1 MPPPS
6 VVVVLASTATFT
18 IEGVRSR
25 EITVEV
31 DVRQGLPAFTV
42 VGLPDTAV
50 REARERV
57 RAAMLNSGLEFP
69 QKRVTANLAPAY
81 FRKTG
86 ATFDLA
92 LAVGLLV
99 ASAQLPADSLGGCAV
114 CGELSLSGS
123 IRGVGGA
130 VAMAFGARD
139 AGLPRLFMPTA
150 NAPEAAVVEGVDV
163 VGVDSLAD
171 LVAVLRGEVEPA
183 SACPVDLSTGFEA
196 GCTLDLADVHG
207 QPDGKRA
214 LEIAA
219 AGGHSLLMVGP
230 PGAGKTMLARRL
242 PGILPSPTFAEAVE
256 ITNIRSIAGLGTG
269 LARERPF
276 RAPHHTISASGLVGG
291 GTVPRPGEITLAHRG
306 VLFLDELPEFSRSAL
321 EALRQPLE
329 DGRVVVTRSQ
339 RTIEFPA
346 ATMFVAALNP
356 CPCGRPG
363 QDCSCTMIER
373 SRYRRRLSGP
383 LLDRIDLACELGPAR
398 LESVATPTQ
407 EEPSAVVRARV
418 AAARERQAGR
428 LAGTGAMSNGD
439 MDGPLTRRTVQLG
452 PIAAKCLRRGH
463 LHLGLSAR
471 GHDRVLRI
479 ARTIA
484 DLDGRDDVD
493 ASDVEEAL
501 GYRLSGG
508 RSEAA

>member
-1 MPPPS
+1 MLD
-6 VVVVLASTATFT
+6 VLATAATFT
-18 IEGVRSR
+18 IEGIRSR

-31 DVRQGLPAFTV
+31 DLRQGLPAFTV
-42 VGLPDTAV
+42 VGLPDAAV

-81 FRKTG
+81 LRKTG

-92 LAVGLLV
+92 LAVGLLA
-99 ASAQLPADSLGGCAV
+99 ASGQLPRDALHGCAV
-114 CGELSLSGS
+114 CGELSLGGS

-139 AGLPRLFMPTA
+139 SGLRRLFMPA
-150 NAPEAAVVEGVDV
+150 RNAPEAALVEGVDV
-163 VGVDSLAD
+163 IGVDSLAE
-171 LVAVLRGEVEPA
+171 LVGVLRGEAPLEPA
-183 SACPVDLSTGFEA
+183 RAPDALAPREIEG
-196 GCTLDLADVHG
+196 TLDLADVHG

-219 AGGHSLLMVGP
+219 AGGHSLLMIGP

-242 PGILPSPTFAEAVE
+242 PGILPAPSFAEAVE
-256 ITNIRSIAGLGTG
+256 ITNIRSIAGLGSG

-291 GTVPRPGEITLAHRG
+291 GAVPRPGEITLAHRG

-329 DGRVVVTRSQ
+329 DGRVVVTRGQ
-339 RTIEFPA
+339 RTIDFPA
-346 ATMFVAALNP
+346 ATMLVAALNP
-356 CPCGRPG
+356 CPCGRAG
-363 QDCSCTMIER
+363 DRCSCTMIER
-373 SRYRRRLSGP
+373 SRYQRRLSGP

-398 LESVATPTQ
+398 LESLSSPSR

-418 AAARERQAGR
+418 AAARDRQAAR
-428 LAGTGAMSNGD
+428 LGGSDALSNGD
-439 MDGPLTRRTVQLG
+439 MDGPLTRRTVQLR
-452 PIAAKCLRRGH
+452 PPAAHRLQQGH
-463 LHLGLSAR
+463 VRLGLSAR

-484 DLDGRDDVD
+484 DLDGRDAIDTSDVD
-493 ASDVEEAL
+493 EAL
-501 GYRLSGG
+501 GYRLSGAL
-508 RSEAA
+508 SEAA